1 MEEIVKKLRK
11 IEEVSHFFLSP
22 RQNEGTET
30 QNELPPRADQSA
42 QSTSTSAV
50 FNFAPENSATAHGK
64 PFPEAFCKSVDQGAL
79 GVIWLDSDRV
89 VRHVNAAAQ
98 QFLSVR
104 EEEMQGKLFNFFI
117 RINETIQISIFR
129 RNRRP
134 GVGEMHM
141 MEMEYNGEKTYL
153 LSIKDITKHLIKKD
167 GKTLFPLTAD
177 SPSAAAPI
185 S

>member
-22 RQNEGTET
+22 RQNAGTNT
-30 QNELPPRADQSA
+30 QNGSPSLADQPS
-42 QSTSTSAV
+42 QSVPPGAG
-50 FNFAPENSATAHGK
+50 FNFAQGNSAAHGK

-185 S
+185 A